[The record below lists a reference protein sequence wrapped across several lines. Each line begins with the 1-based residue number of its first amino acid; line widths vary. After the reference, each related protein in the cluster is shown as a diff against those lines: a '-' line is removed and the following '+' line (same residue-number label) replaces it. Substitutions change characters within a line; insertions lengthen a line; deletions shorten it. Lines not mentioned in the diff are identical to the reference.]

1 MPAHEE
7 TFEINDETIAA
18 VVHEPEGDPTHA
30 VVFAHGFGSD
40 KAGSYVHRAE
50 LAAAEGFRAVRFD
63 FRGNNESSREFVEAD
78 LSSRIADLQR
88 VLDEVEYLS
97 VGVYGSSFGGLV
109 AIQAAVR
116 DDRIDG
122 LALRAPVT
130 YMSVLEDIRSTIE
143 HEGSYEQLPGKR
155 VDERFLADL
164 DDYSTEAVVPEL
176 DIPTLIMHG
185 EDDEVVPMA
194 SSRRFYDALS
204 CEREYVAFEG
214 EGHRFSDASDDRAVR
229 SGLAWFREHL

>member
-7 TFEINDETIAA
+7 TFEIDDEEIAA
-18 VVHEPEGDPTHA
+18 VIHEPEDEPTHA

-50 LAAAEGFRAVRFD
+50 LAAEEGFRAVRFD
-63 FRGNNESSREFVEAD
+63 FRGNNESSREFAEAD
-78 LSSRIADLQR
+78 LSSRIADLRR

-109 AIQAAVR
+109 AIHAAVR

-130 YMSVLEDIRSTIE
+130 YMSVLDDIKGAIEED
-143 HEGSYEQLPGKR
+143 GSYEQLPGKR
-155 VDERFLADL
+155 VDERFLGDL
-164 DDYSTEAVVPEL
+164 EGYSTEAIVPEL
-176 DIPTLIMHG
+176 DIPTLVMHG
-185 EDDEVVPMA
+185 EDDDVVPMA
-194 SSRRFYDALS
+194 TSRRFYEALS
-204 CEREYVAFEG
+204 CEKEYVAFEG
-214 EGHRFSDASDDRAVR
+214 EGHRFSDAADDRAVR
-229 SGLAWFREHL
+229 RGLSWFREHL